1 VVEVEQ
7 LQLVFN
13 LPEFEGPLDLLL
25 YLAKKHRVDIRS
37 IPITFIADE
46 FIAHINKMK
55 SLDMDIASDFLVM
68 ASTLMEMKSKALLP
82 RLSDKEAEVFENQQ
96 KELFRRVEEYQT
108 VKELSKRFRIKLY
121 DSYSYERAMA
131 KPAVEADRGDELP
144 DKLMIA
150 FKSILKETALRD
162 RVYTIVAESV
172 RLEDRMQQIE
182 GLYDRI
188 ELYEFLRELES
199 RSEIIVSFLA
209 ILELLK
215 LNRYILESLEPLV
228 IRRRSHE
235 R

>member
-1 VVEVEQ
+1 
-7 LQLVFN
+7 
-13 LPEFEGPLDLLL
+13 
-25 YLAKKHRVDIRS
+25 
-37 IPITFIADE
+37 
-46 FIAHINKMK
+46 
-55 SLDMDIASDFLVM
+55 
-68 ASTLMEMKSKALLP
+68 
-82 RLSDKEAEVFENQQ
+82 
-96 KELFRRVEEYQT
+96 
-108 VKELSKRFRIKLY
+108 
-121 DSYSYERAMA
+121 MA